1 MAGLKPKRKFLLS
14 LFVDL
19 CHYHFLFGHVSGIGL
34 DLSDFVH
41 HVQAFDD
48 LTEDHVI
55 SVQIGKSL
63 QTDVKLA
70 PGGVRIL
77 RAGHTQ

>member
-1 MAGLKPKRKFLLS
+1 MAGLEAKRNFLLG

-41 HVQAFDD
+41 HVHTFDH

-55 SVQIGKSL
+55 SVQIGKSV
-63 QTDVKLA
+63 QADVKLA

-77 RAGHTQ
+77 RASHTQ